1 MKKAF
6 VTILGLAAC
15 LVACNK
21 AEKVAPAAL
30 DPNRPVQF
38 TVSNIYSLE
47 TKAPLDGTSAVEV
60 FAGDPINAS
69 NVQLT
74 VKTYDATAKT
84 GTLNTSNSLLW
95 GVGQTDGSTNFFAVY
110 PHEGSRTITKPE
122 DTAVESNWYLPYSIS
137 AASDVAYANDFLVA
151 VASQKPGTST
161 ETNKVALAFK
171 HPFAKLVYNINNT
184 SDDYVVSATI
194 SGIRRSGNIGFTNGT
209 VTPTG
214 TAVAAESPVALDV
227 VTAGTSFM
235 TVVMPESSNV
245 NPVVVLT
252 MGSGAEYTFKLSGTG
267 MALEAGKVYTA
278 TIPVTGTEHGE
289 TVSDRA
295 VYGTFTVIDWT
306 PVAIDKENIV
316 SGGTTEATNWW
327 YIVGNIA
334 KENETTDSNWG
345 LHLPLKCVGEHQW
358 EVSFYYAGTSDES
371 NGFKIKYA
379 PVASPS
385 TDWTEAYGKN
395 ATIAAAD
402 VTAAGE
408 SGLLVEGMYVTGVGD
423 GIRIDTKGKYKVR
436 FYDDTHN
443 FHIFKI
449 TE

>member
-69 NVQLT
+69 NVKLT

-171 HPFAKLVYNINNT
+171 HPFAKLVYNIDNT

-194 SGIRRSGNIGFTNGT
+194 SGIRRSGNIGFTTGV
-209 VTPTG
+209 VTATG
-214 TAVAAESPVALDV
+214 DAIAAANAVALDV
-227 VTAGTSFM
+227 ETAGTKFW
-235 TVVMPESSNV
+235 TVVMPDASNV

-252 MGSGAEYTFKLSGTG
+252 MGSGAKYTFKLNGTG
-267 MALEAGKVYTA
+267 MPLEAGKEYTA
-278 TIPVTGTEHGE
+278 TIPVTGSSHEVP
-289 TVSDRA
+289 VSDRA
-295 VYGTFTVIDWT
+295 VYGTFTVTDWT
-306 PVAIDKENIV
+306 PVAIANESII
-316 SGGTTEATNWW
+316 SGGATEATNWW

-345 LHLPLKCVGEHQW
+345 LHLPLQCVGEHQW
-358 EVSFYYAGTSDES
+358 EVKFYYAGTSDDS

-379 PVASPS
+379 PVANPTS
-385 TDWTEAYGKN
+385 DWSAAYGKN
-395 ATIAAAD
+395 ATIAVAD
-402 VTAAGE
+402 ITAAGE
-408 SGLLVEGMYVTGVGD
+408 GGLLVTELILTGVGD
-423 GIRIDTKGKYKVR
+423 GIRIDTKGKYRVR

-443 FHIFKI
+443 FHIFKL
-449 TE
+449 TD